1 MKIKKSNS
9 NVILHSLAEIKSVSQ
24 DQDKP
29 NILYVEGYA
38 SFYQNDI
45 GMKEVDRDQEIVNID
60 GMDIS
65 AYQRNPVL
73 LWNHD
78 WSCVVGKVISI
89 NKDGNGLFVKAEMQ
103 RLTGREADFEN
114 VLYGNVKSFSIG
126 FIPHEYQYLED
137 AVEITQSEM
146 IELSIAPVQS
156 NRSALFQVIGTKSLD
171 VDNAKLRTLLEPTKK
186 EINMDSKVK
195 DATTGVATPVAD
207 PAPVVSPAEPAVVAP
222 VTPEVKVEVKNE
234 IDVSALATQI
244 AAATA
249 EVDRIKQEAADKV
262 AKEAADA
269 IEADKVAAEQKVKD
283 ALDFI
288 NSAKESILNLQ
299 SFDELND
306 RAEELNK
313 LIEPIT
319 TASEAIIAK
328 VTELSQSVA
337 GVQPNTED

>member
-24 DQDKP
+24 EQDKP
-29 NILYVEGYA
+29 NILYIEGYA

-65 AYQRNPVL
+65 AYQKNPVL
-73 LWNHD
+73 LYNHNWNKP
-78 WSCVVGKVISI
+78 CGKVISI

-195 DATTGVATPVAD
+195 DATPVVATPVAD
-207 PAPVVSPAEPAVVAP
+207 PATVVSPAEPAVVAP

>member
-24 DQDKP
+24 EQDKP
-29 NILYVEGYA
+29 NILYIEGYA

-45 GMKEVDRDQEIVNID
+45 GMKEVDRDREIVNVD
-60 GMDIS
+60 GLDIT
-65 AYQRNPVL
+65 AYQKNPVL
-73 LWNHD
+73 LWGHN
-78 WSCVVGKVISI
+78 WNKPCGKVISM

-126 FIPHEYQYLED
+126 FIPMEYQYLED

-195 DATTGVATPVAD
+195 DAAPVVATPVAD

-249 EVDRIKQEAADKV
+249 EVDRIKQEAADKA

>member
-195 DATTGVATPVAD
+195 DATPVVATPVAD

>member
-1 MKIKKSNS
+1 MD
-9 NVILHSLAEIKSVSQ
+9 L
-24 DQDKP
+24 
-29 NILYVEGYA
+29 
-38 SFYQNDI
+38 
-45 GMKEVDRDQEIVNID
+45 KE
-60 GMDIS
+60 
-65 AYQRNPVL
+65 
-73 LWNHD
+73 
-78 WSCVVGKVISI
+78 
-89 NKDGNGLFVKAEMQ
+89 
-103 RLTGREADFEN
+103 
-114 VLYGNVKSFSIG
+114 
-126 FIPHEYQYLED
+126 
-137 AVEITQSEM
+137 
-146 IELSIAPVQS
+146 
-156 NRSALFQVIGTKSLD
+156 
-171 VDNAKLRTLLEPTKK
+171 
-186 EINMDSKVK
+186 K
-195 DATTGVATPVAD
+195 DATPTVATPVPD
-207 PAPVVSPAEPAVVAP
+207 VPAASTTTEPVIATP

-249 EVDRIKQEAADKV
+249 EVDRIKQEAADKA

-288 NSAKESILNLQ
+288 NSAKESVLNLQ

>member
-24 DQDKP
+24 EQDKP
-29 NILYVEGYA
+29 NILYIEGYA

-65 AYQRNPVL
+65 AYQKNPVL
-73 LWNHD
+73 LYNHNWNKP
-78 WSCVVGKVISI
+78 CGKVISI

-103 RLTGREADFEN
+103 RLPGREADFEN

-195 DATTGVATPVAD
+195 DATPVVATPVAD
-207 PAPVVSPAEPAVVAP
+207 PATVVSPAEPAVVAP

>member
-1 MKIKKSNS
+1 MKVKQSGNS
-9 NVILHSLAEIKSVSQ
+9 ICLHRMAEIKAVSQ
-24 DQDKP
+24 EQDKP
-29 NILYVEGYA
+29 NILYIEGYA

-65 AYQRNPVL
+65 AYQKNPVL

-78 WSCVVGKVISI
+78 FSEVRGKVISI
-89 NKDGNGLFVKAEMQ
+89 NKDGNGLYVKAEMQ
-103 RLTGREADFEN
+103 RLTGKEADFEN

-126 FIPHEYQYLED
+126 FIPMEYQYLED

-195 DATTGVATPVAD
+195 DATPIVATPVAD

-249 EVDRIKQEAADKV
+249 EVDRIKQEAADKA

-288 NSAKESILNLQ
+288 NSAKESVLNLQ

-319 TASEAIIAK
+319 SASEAIIAK
-328 VTELSQSVA
+328 VIELSQSVA
-337 GVQPNTED
+337 GVQPNTEE

>member
-1 MKIKKSNS
+1 MKVKQSGNS
-9 NVILHSLAEIKSVSQ
+9 ICLHRMAEIKAVSQ
-24 DQDKP
+24 EHDKP
-29 NILYVEGYA
+29 NILYIEGYA

-65 AYQRNPVL
+65 AYQKNPVL
-73 LWNHD
+73 LWGHEWNKP
-78 WSCVVGKVISI
+78 CGKVISI

-126 FIPHEYQYLED
+126 FIPMEYQYLED

-171 VDNAKLRTLLEPTKK
+171 IDNAKLRTLLEPTKK
-186 EINMDSKVK
+186 EVNMDLKEK
-195 DATTGVATPVAD
+195 DATPTVATPVPD
-207 PAPVVSPAEPAVVAP
+207 PAPIVTPAEPTVVTP

-249 EVDRIKQEAADKV
+249 EAEKIKQDAIDKANKDAADV
-262 AKEAADA
+262 AEATR
-269 IEADKVAAEQKVKD
+269 IAAEQKVQD

-288 NSAKESILNLQ
+288 SSAKESILNIQ

-328 VTELSQSVA
+328 VTELSLSVA
-337 GVQPNTED
+337 GFQPTTEE